1 MHLSRCLPTPFQRPV
16 LRSVRTGLLGTV
28 GLGHPRELLS
38 ASLRFA
44 DYDPAACN
52 PGWEVDDRTRSTLIR
67 TIDATPQAPTV
78 AVARLQ
84 RQPLTHTFTELAQA
98 VRERGLQ
105 GRRRG
110 FYIAV
115 FSGLVLALGG
125 VATGMILLGDSWL
138 QLLMAGA
145 LGVIFTQLAFLGH
158 EASHRQIFESGKAND
173 RSGRVLATAL
183 VGISYSWWMNKHSR
197 HHANPNKI
205 GKDPDIEVDTIS
217 FVEHTAVTQTG
228 LLAWITRRQG
238 YLFFPLLLLEG
249 LNLHVKSIR
258 TLASR
263 SKVQGRWSELSMLT
277 GRFVV
282 YFGLIFWLLPFGM
295 AVAFI
300 GVQLAVFGLYMG
312 ATFAPNHK
320 GMPIVPADIKLDF
333 LSKQVRTSRN
343 VSGGWWATVLMGGLN
358 YQIEHHLFPSMP
370 RPQLAAARRL
380 VREYCRSH
388 DVPYTEMSLVASYG
402 AVINYLNRVGLAARD
417 PFDCPL
423 ARQIRPS

>member
-1 MHLSRCLPTPFQRPV
+1 M
-16 LRSVRTGLLGTV
+16 
-28 GLGHPRELLS
+28 
-38 ASLRFA
+38 
-44 DYDPAACN
+44 
-52 PGWEVDDRTRSTLIR
+52 
-67 TIDATPQAPTV
+67 

-110 FYIAV
+110 FYLAV

-217 FVEHTAVTQTG
+217 FVEHTAATQKG

-277 GRFVV
+277 ARFVI

-295 AVAFI
+295 ALAFI

-370 RPQLAAARRL
+370 RPQLAAARQL

-388 DVPYTEMSLVASYG
+388 DVPYTEMSLLASYG

-423 ARQIRPS
+423 ARQMRPS